1 MRQTVATVAETHP
14 FKLFAFSR
22 TSSTVRPKNPAIS
35 TNDIPRSSESSKKN
49 RSALAHGSPE
59 LAEAQL
65 GSVPFLAAKDDALR
79 RDMPKKWGGVD
90 KTRS

>member
-1 MRQTVATVAETHP
+1 
-14 FKLFAFSR
+14 
-22 TSSTVRPKNPAIS
+22 
-35 TNDIPRSSESSKKN
+35 
-49 RSALAHGSPE
+49 
-59 LAEAQL
+59 L